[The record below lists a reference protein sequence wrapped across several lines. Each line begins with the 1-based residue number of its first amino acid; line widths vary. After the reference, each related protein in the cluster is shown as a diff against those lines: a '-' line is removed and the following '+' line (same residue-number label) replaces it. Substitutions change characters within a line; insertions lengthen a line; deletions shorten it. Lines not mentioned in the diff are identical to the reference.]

1 MVLADSL
8 FRDLRHGLRSL
19 LLRPGFTLTVVAT
32 LALGLGVNAAIF
44 SLFHEVLLRPLP
56 VPEPQRL
63 VNLSGPGEKSGWMT
77 NDGSGDDAAI
87 FSYPMFRDLER
98 AQDGVTLAGHRG
110 ASINLEW
117 QGRTS
122 NNQASMVSG
131 NYFSALGL
139 VPALG
144 RLLSPQDDAV
154 DGRAEAEA
162 VVLAHG
168 LWQDR
173 FGADPDIIGQTLRIN
188 GLPMT
193 VVGVAAQGFE
203 GTTVHSQVEL
213 FLPIS
218 VHWPDRPESLPEHE
232 RRDAYWVYVFGRL
245 APGVTP
251 AAALAP
257 LQARYHS
264 VINEIEAA
272 QQKNMTPAA
281 LERFRDRQLQWLPG
295 ARGQSQMPEQ
305 LAAPLATLLAVAGL
319 VLLIACV
326 NIANLQLARG
336 AGRRHEMSVRSA
348 IGASSW
354 RLARQLLVE
363 AGLLA
368 LAGAL
373 LALPLGWLVARGLVW
388 FDSTGLAGFL
398 PGGLSWAMTGFV
410 FAAAAVTV
418 LLFGLFPAWQLSRAT
433 AADALRTRT
442 SLAGHGGLG
451 LRNGLAVAQMA
462 FSLALLVLAGLFV
475 RSLDNLSR
483 VDLGMHTDQVL
494 AFGIGPELNGYPPE
508 RSQALFQRLETEL
521 RALPGVD
528 AVGLSMLSLVS
539 DNNWGMSVSVQG
551 YEAAPDERTSTSRN
565 DVSPG
570 FFQTLGIPLLA
581 GRQFSDSD
589 DAQAP
594 RVAIVNQAFADR
606 YGLGNDAVGKHVA
619 LHGGNPELDIRIVG
633 VVGNS
638 AYSGVRQDAPAQL
651 YMPVRQNPGVG
662 QVTVYLRSGLPT
674 TSLGP
679 AITGVVNRLDSG
691 LPVMDLRSFS
701 EQVRRNTGTDHLVGM
716 LSSGFAVLATLL
728 AAIGLYGLLAYAVAQ
743 RQHEMG
749 LRLALGAPPAR
760 LRALVLRQTARLAL
774 IGIVIG
780 LVLAVALG
788 NAAASLLYGLSGQDP
803 LVLALATLLLLG
815 VVLAAAWWP
824 AWRASRT
831 DPMVALR
838 EE

>member
-1 MVLADSL
+1 MSIADALA
-8 FRDLRHGLRSL
+8 RDLRHGLRSL

-44 SLFHEVLLRPLP
+44 SLFHEVLMRPLP

-63 VNLSGPGEKSGWMT
+63 VNLSGPGAKSGWMS

-87 FSYPMFRDLER
+87 FSYPMFRDLEQ
-98 AQDGVTLAGHRG
+98 AQGDGVTLAGHRG
-110 ASINLEW
+110 ASINLDW

-131 NYFSALGL
+131 NYFNALGL

-154 DGRAEAEA
+154 DGRAES

-168 LWQDR
+168 LWLDR
-173 FGADPDIIGQTLRIN
+173 FGADPDIIGRTLRIN

-193 VVGVAAQGFE
+193 VVGVAPQGFE

-218 VHWPDRPESLPEHE
+218 VHWPDRPESLPEHQ

-257 LQARYHS
+257 LQARYRA
-264 VINEIEAA
+264 VINQIEVP
-272 QQKNMTPAA
+272 QQQNMTPDA
-281 LERFRDRQLQWLPG
+281 LQRFADRELQWLPG
-295 ARGQSQMPEQ
+295 ARGQSEMPGQ

-348 IGASSW
+348 IGASSG
-354 RLARQLLVE
+354 RLARQLLIE

-368 LAGAL
+368 LAGAV

-388 FDSTGLAGFL
+388 FDSTGLTGFL

-433 AADALRTRT
+433 PADALRTRT
-442 SLAGHGGLG
+442 SLAGGHGGLR

-475 RSLDNLSR
+475 RSLDNLGR
-483 VDLGMHTDQVL
+483 VDLGMQTGQVL

-508 RSQALFQRLETEL
+508 RSQALFQRLEAGL
-521 RALPGVD
+521 QALPGVD
-528 AVGLSMLSLVS
+528 AVGLSMVSLVS
-539 DNNWGMSVSVQG
+539 DNNWGSSVSVQG
-551 YEAAPDERTSTSRN
+551 YQPAPDERTSTSRN

-594 RVAIVNQAFADR
+594 RVAIVNQAFAER
-606 YGLGNDAVGKHVA
+606 YDLGNDAVGKHVA
-619 LHGGNPELDIRIVG
+619 THGGNPELDIRIVG

-638 AYSGVRQDAPAQL
+638 AYSGVREEAPPQL
-651 YMPVRQNPGVG
+651 YLPLRQNPGIG
-662 QVTVYLRSGLPT
+662 QATVYLRSALPSQ
-674 TSLGP
+674 SLGP
-679 AITGVVNRLDSG
+679 AITRVVNNLDSG

-728 AAIGLYGLLAYAVAQ
+728 AAIGLYGLLAYTVAQ

-780 LVLAVALG
+780 LILAVALG
-788 NAAASLLYGLSGQDP
+788 NAAGSLLYGLTGQDP
-803 LVLALATLLLLG
+803 LVLALATLLLLA